1 MAKAFLRINLSE
13 NGKFFQPV
21 ALEPGCPL
29 IDPTNAND
37 RILFRWFRGMTPE
50 PEWVDENC
58 EIIQYYL
65 RNDQGARLEEI
76 DDVQPVTNEDLKEL
90 LAGEIERLQLRFDA
104 IRPISTTEKILYQRL
119 SEEFRDLVE
128 NTKRPD
134 RTYYFFKYQDGGGFW
149 RLIWIPGYLPKSQ
162 EVGIPMI
169 CDDEECMQLY
179 LRLPK
184 TKAQCPICAKV
195 PTAKRKAVEAA
206 RRKRNFYCTFSFFIL
221 LLAWVIWNQFTLLVK
236 PGVVETSTGSFVDY
250 RVQTPGLDGFGLL
263 LSKDVT
269 HKVLRASDEPHV
281 AAFLENGTKTGAHQA
296 LALTPGETKIR
307 FQTGLRRKSVKL
319 TVKAPAAPEAVWIE
333 LDGKNTELAVGTT
346 ARVRLLGKFGPKGKT
361 VDLTQAAKW
370 QIPAASPVY
379 FNEGFLEAKSAGKA
393 ELKASYTAPGD
404 SKAKEAVLALTVAK
418 APEFTE
424 IAVEFPN
431 EGKLPPASFVN
442 YRVVGKTADKKS
454 YELTGS
460 SKLSWKV
467 TPANALT
474 YRGAWLETG
483 APGQGNLA
491 VTYAAGTKKLDAS
504 AAFTV
509 APTEKLV
516 KFRVLAKGKEAETLA
531 VDQKLPLSVVSADL
545 SGVKAVSSNPQVVE
559 VTKNFELIG
568 RKKGEAQVKFTDG
581 SAEISVPVTVSA
593 AKTDALYVLPPRLN
607 VPQDHASEV
616 LMVAQSGSSFFV
628 LENDSADLMA
638 KPDEAFATVNPIQ
651 KSVTGRSGTTTPE
664 TVVYAHQAAKA
675 AAEVVVNVPPLK
687 FEIRP
692 EKEVKLPLGLCK
704 SFSGI
709 ATYGDGVTAFVDR
722 TRIAWTIS
730 PEPEENAGLR
740 FEAGRAMAFAE
751 GAGPFQVKGSYCT
764 KESAPVSVT
773 TVEAADV
780 ELQLHVD
787 RTLRIEG
794 EPGKA
799 VLTGRLED
807 GDVELVPGL
816 AKFTSSAAEK
826 VAILSETDGVYRA
839 AQQGSA
845 SLSATHPASAN
856 PASVD
861 LTVVHSRHL
870 EMYWAP
876 SELNL
881 AVGETAP
888 FQLRLKVTDP
898 KVVFGDA
905 APAAENAEKPVN
917 VKPDA
922 QAENQAENAEN
933 AAENQAADAEK
944 PADDEAKAEAPA
956 VQAVVVDE
964 KWDVPMNSPGVYCAI
979 EKPDA
984 VIRHAAT
991 LTGVLEAEPFRV
1003 TASYLPYLKKPAVA
1017 VVSVGKQETEELR
1030 VIPSEVTLAPGQTL
1044 ALKVEEKLVGADG
1057 FAEVAS
1063 EFVRWDVPRNVLW
1076 TQAKDGI
1083 RPFVTAPADGTQA
1096 FTLTAKFAN
1105 KTAACHVTVA
1115 EPKLNPADPAVKLV
1129 VERQPAGQFLPIG
1142 QSQGYEIWMEKD
1154 GVRELA
1160 PNVFWTPNFVDGQ
1173 VLWNSPVLTAL
1184 KAGDPV
1190 FLTAQ
1195 VGDRLVTF
1203 WTQPVDTTVEGQRA
1217 PLREGQPSDLR
1228 IVSEDGEEVTVPVG
1242 AVYTNYD
1249 VEAEYPD
1256 GFVRIVTKDATMH
1269 PIAGDPKAVTPAN
1282 GELVAVSKG
1291 KVTYIA
1297 EYEGAETETT
1307 KITLNVTEDVNI
1319 DELRLEPD
1327 KSIRMMP
1334 GETVKFK
1341 LHGFKEG
1348 KSVGVLTGMG
1358 NIEWKS
1364 SDPSIALPQGP
1375 VTAAKALGKAE
1386 ITATLNGVTS
1396 APAEVNV
1403 VATIDEKL
1411 GPTDNVIKM
1420 MVGESRLV
1428 GKDFA
1433 LIRGNVDFSMQC
1445 TVTPL
1450 VPEICAYDPSRH
1462 ALVGKT
1468 PGATDVIFTMGD
1480 KKAVMRAVVGGVDA
1494 ATIQALR
1501 TDGKVLVEPGVITLS
1516 VGQMIDPSVFAV
1528 TDGGIRLERTN
1539 SAVFKSSDSEV
1550 VEVRGLWLCA
1560 KKPGTAAISAQ
1571 IPDVPGKASEACVV
1585 TVDSNPITELAVEP
1599 ALIQM
1604 STGDKSNLFV
1614 QGRSA
1619 SGLHRMFDQSDLKVA
1634 SDGPAAAMNGI
1645 TQVEARA
1652 AGQANINIDWKGQL
1666 KSQVP
1671 VTVTDNPY
1679 ANLSI
1684 DPATAT
1690 VAVGEGRAYQV
1701 TATRGGKLYVIQPA
1715 TGLELTTKNPEIAVV
1730 QNGLVFGRSVGRT
1743 SVIARFAG
1751 MVSEGV
1757 LDVVPAGSVPTSVEG
1772 AYVDPN
1778 AAVVYRPAD
1787 TVLDG
1792 GVVGVTSKEIFGE
1805 NVAAPF
1811 VAADGVVNGTPVGL
1825 RFMDSTLRLSK
1836 TGTAVAVEVFEELAD
1851 GRLGRNV
1858 SSDPNLKLEF
1868 AKSTATAELTRGADG
1883 RFLVKPVGEK
1893 RGTVNVNATL
1903 GTLSSAV
1910 PLQINVGDAVVEGAS
1925 FNVFPG
1931 TLFIVA
1937 GGDGVLDAAQVNVGG
1952 MMPIETLFR
1961 IQPPADTSIVSVD
1974 ANNHIHGNAPGSV
1987 TLVVESVDPNGPYN
2001 GLTTTLPVTVTQRL
2015 NLKITPQTLTI
2026 KDGEQTPT
2034 FTVSSLEN
2042 GQEVP
2047 VAADIE
2053 STDSTVL
2060 ASLGNGRF
2068 QAVGPGK
2075 TQVWGSYLGNELYAD
2090 VTVIGERYLKV
2101 ENELASDNS
2110 VTGAFSVRFNVLA
2123 SNQEGEL
2130 EYRVYQEGTAPTD
2143 VWQPAR
2149 TDADGQVI
2157 SIESPQLDGR
2167 FDNDH
2172 VYRLIIESRTK
2183 GQNNIQQYPV
2193 SFRLLHQGRML
2204 QSVN

>member
-76 DDVQPVTNEDLKEL
+76 DEVQPVTNEDLKEL

-104 IRPISTTEKILYQRL
+104 IRPVSTTEKILYQRL
-119 SEEFRDLVE
+119 SEEFHDLVE

-169 CDDEECMQLY
+169 CDDPECMQLY

-184 TKAQCPICAKV
+184 TKPRCPICAKV
-195 PTAKRKAVEAA
+195 PTAKRKALEAA
-206 RRKRNFYCTFSFFIL
+206 RRKRNFYGSLILFVL

-236 PGVVETSTGSFVDY
+236 PGVVETATGTFVDY
-250 RVQTPGLDGFGLL
+250 HVQTPGLDGFGLL

-269 HKVLRASDEPHV
+269 NTVLRGSEDPHV
-281 AAFLENGTKTGAHQA
+281 AAFLENGTKTGAHQV
-296 LALTPGETKIR
+296 LALTPGETKIK

-319 TVKAPAAPEAVWIE
+319 TVTAPAAPETVWIE

-346 ARVRLLGKFGPKGKT
+346 ARVRLLGKYGPKGKT

-370 QIPAASPVY
+370 QIPSASPIF
-379 FNEGFLEAKSAGKA
+379 FNEGFIEAKSTGKA
-393 ELKASYTAPGD
+393 ELKASYKAPGD
-404 SKAKEAVLALTVAK
+404 SKAKDAVLSLTVAK

-424 IAVEFPN
+424 IAVELPN
-431 EGKLPPASFVN
+431 EGKLQPACFVN
-442 YRVVGKTADKKS
+442 YRVHGKTADKKS
-454 YELTGS
+454 YDLTGS

-491 VTYAAGTKKLDAS
+491 VSYAAGAKKLDAS

-516 KFRVLAKGKEAETLA
+516 KLRVFSKAKQKKAETETETLA
-531 VDQKLPLSVVSADL
+531 VDQKLPLSVISADL
-545 SGVKAVSSNPQVVE
+545 SSVTATSSNPQVVE

-568 RKKGEAQVKFTDG
+568 RKAGEAHVTFTDG
-581 SAEISVPVTVSA
+581 SSEITVPVKVSA
-593 AKTDALYVLPPRLN
+593 AKTDALHVLPPRLN
-607 VPQDHASEV
+607 VPQDHASQV
-616 LMVAQSGSSFFV
+616 LLLAQSGPEFFI
-628 LENDSADLMA
+628 LANDSTDLIA
-638 KPDEAFATVNPIQ
+638 KPNEAIATVNPIQ
-651 KSVTGRSGTTTPE
+651 KSVTGHSGTTTPE
-664 TVVYAHQAAKA
+664 TVVYAHQASKA
-675 AAEVVVNVPPLK
+675 TAEVAVNVPPLK

-709 ATYGDGVTAFVDR
+709 ATYGDGVIAFVDR
-722 TRIAWTIS
+722 TRITWTIS
-730 PEPEENAGLR
+730 PEPEEDSGLR
-740 FEAGRAMAFAE
+740 FEAGRAMALAE
-751 GAGPFQVKGSYCT
+751 GAGPFQVKGNYCT
-764 KESAPVSVT
+764 KDSAPVSVT

-799 VLTGRLED
+799 VLTGRLDD

-816 AKFTSSAAEK
+816 AAFASSDAEK
-826 VAILSETDGVYRA
+826 ISILSEKDGVYRA
-839 AQQGSA
+839 ALQGKA

-861 LTVVHSRHL
+861 LTVVHPRHL

-876 SELNL
+876 SELDL

-898 KVVFGDA
+898 KIVFGDA
-905 APAAENAEKPVN
+905 APAAEEK
-917 VKPDA
+917 KPEEAPADG
-922 QAENQAENAEN
+922 EN
-933 AAENQAADAEK
+933 AAEDENAET
-944 PADDEAKAEAPA
+944 PAEAEPA
-956 VQAVVVDE
+956 PKPQVIAVTDSV
-964 KWDVPMNSPGVYCAI
+964 WDVPMNSPGIYCAI
-979 EKPDA
+979 ERPDA
-984 VIRHAAT
+984 VIRHSAS
-991 LTGVLEAEPFRV
+991 LTGLKEADPFRI
-1003 TASYLPYLKKPAVA
+1003 TASFLPYLKKPAIA

-1044 ALKVEEKLVGADG
+1044 ALKVEEKLVGADQ
-1057 FAEVAS
+1057 FTEVAP

-1076 TQAKDGI
+1076 TPAQDGI
-1083 RPFVTAPADGTQA
+1083 RPFVTAPDDGTQA

-1129 VERQPAGQFLPIG
+1129 VERQPGGQFLPIG
-1142 QSQGYEIWMEKD
+1142 QSQGYEIWMEKGD
-1154 GVRELA
+1154 VRELA
-1160 PNVFWTPNFVDGQ
+1160 PNVFWTPNFVDGR
-1173 VLWNSPVLTAL
+1173 VLWNAPVLTAVQ
-1184 KAGDPV
+1184 ASDPV

-1203 WTQPVDTTVEGQRA
+1203 WTQPVDTTVEGERA

-1228 IVSEDGEEVTVPVG
+1228 IVSDDGEEVTVPVG

-1269 PIAGDPKAVTPAN
+1269 AIAGDPKAVTPSN

-1307 KITLNVTEDVNI
+1307 KITLNVTEDVDI

-1364 SDPSIALPQGP
+1364 SAPEIAVPQGP

-1396 APAEVNV
+1396 APAEVDV

-1501 TDGKVLVEPGVITLS
+1501 TDGKVIVEPGVITLS

-1539 SAVFKSSDSEV
+1539 SAVFKSSDPDV

-1571 IPDVPGKASEACVV
+1571 IPDVPGRASDACVV

-1604 STGDKSNLFV
+1604 STGDKSNLFI

-1619 SGLHRMFDQSDLKVA
+1619 SGLHRMFDQPDLKVV

-1652 AGQANINIDWKGQL
+1652 AGQANINIDWKGQI

-1679 ANLSI
+1679 ADLAI
-1684 DPATAT
+1684 DPPTAT

-1715 TGLELTTKNPEIAVV
+1715 TGLELTTKDPEIAVV

-1743 SVIARFAG
+1743 TVIARFAG

-1757 LDVVPAGSVPTSVEG
+1757 LDVVPAGSIPTSVES

-1787 TVLDG
+1787 TILDG

-1811 VAADGVVNGTPVGL
+1811 VATEGVVNGTPVGL

-1858 SSDPNLKLEF
+1858 STDPNLKLEF
-1868 AKSTATAELTRGADG
+1868 AKSTATAELTRGEDG
-1883 RFLVKPVGEK
+1883 RVLVKPVGEK

-1903 GTLSSAV
+1903 GTLSSAI
-1910 PLQINVGDAVVEGAS
+1910 PLQINVGDAVVDGAS

-1937 GGDGVLDAAQVNVGG
+1937 GNQGVVDAAQVNPNNG
-1952 MMPIETLFR
+1952 MMPVETLFK

-2015 NLKITPQTLTI
+2015 NLKITPQQLTV
-2026 KDGEQTPT
+2026 KEGEQTPT
-2034 FTVSSLEN
+2034 FAVTSLEN
-2042 GQEVP
+2042 GVERP

-2053 STDSTVL
+2053 STDPSVL
-2060 ASLGNGRF
+2060 ANLGNGRF

-2101 ENELASDNS
+2101 ENELASDNT
-2110 VTGAFSVRFNVLA
+2110 VTGEFSVRFNVLA

-2130 EYRVYQEGTAPTD
+2130 EYRVYQEGTAPPD

-2157 SIESPQLDGR
+2157 SIESAQLNGN

-2204 QSVN
+2204 QSIN